1 MITIQN
7 PKLTLKDV
15 KKIDLEITSHKCD
28 PKYLISD
35 EQNPEWKLLKCVM
48 CGLRMT
54 QRKRICQNCR
64 KPYSAVY
71 KLPNFCATCSKGQTI
86 IKEVVKGGPF
96 YV

>member
-1 MITIQN
+1 MEIQN

-15 KKIDLEITSHKCD
+15 KKIDVEVISHKCD
-28 PKYLISD
+28 PKYLVSD

-54 QRKRICQNCR
+54 RRKRICQNCR

-71 KLPNFCATCSKGQTI
+71 KLPNFCATCSKGQTR
-86 IKEVVKGGPF
+86 IKEAIKGGPF